1 MCVSPVAVS
10 YFSEIADYGVDWR
23 ALSEGHR
30 FLLLD
35 KKVCSERLHL
45 QQHNQAAQHSTKTA
59 AAAPSP
65 EMHSCCAY
73 VTGTMLALVRGVAE

>member
-1 MCVSPVAVS
+1 MRVCAARVV
-10 YFSEIADYGVDWR
+10 R
-23 ALSEGHR
+23 AHR

-45 QQHNQAAQHSTKTA
+45 QQHNQAAQHSTKAA

-73 VTGTMLALVRGVAE
+73 VTGTLLGNLLALVRGVAE